1 MVRNQHLRLNNF
13 KNKGL
18 TKSAP
23 CDIIVVSKER
33 KESNKNDKKECKTI
47 YY

>member
-1 MVRNQHLRLNNF
+1 MVRSQHLRLNNF

-18 TKSAP
+18 TKSPP
-23 CDIIVVSKER
+23 CGIIIVSKG